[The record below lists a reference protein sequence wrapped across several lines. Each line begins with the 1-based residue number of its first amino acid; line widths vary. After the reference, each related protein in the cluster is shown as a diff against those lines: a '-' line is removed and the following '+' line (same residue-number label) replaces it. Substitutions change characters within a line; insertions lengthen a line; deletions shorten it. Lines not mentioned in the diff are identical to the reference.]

1 MTWIKDDLLTIPLL
15 EVLDMPE
22 KKQGQGYYNPFEARF
37 PDSAIIES
45 EMWITSVSLYETTE
59 EGKQYCQE
67 EDMVMILRRKI

>member
-22 KKQGQGYYNPFEARF
+22 KKQGQGSYNWFEAQF

-45 EMWITSVSLYETTE
+45 EMWIMSVSLYETTE
-59 EGKQYCQE
+59 EGN
-67 EDMVMILRRKI
+67 